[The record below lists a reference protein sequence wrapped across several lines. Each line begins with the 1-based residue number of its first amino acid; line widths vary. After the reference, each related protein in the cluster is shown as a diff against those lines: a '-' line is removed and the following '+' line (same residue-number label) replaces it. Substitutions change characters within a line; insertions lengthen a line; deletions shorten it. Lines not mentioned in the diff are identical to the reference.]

1 MVGAGRL
8 SLPCRRGCLGAYTK
22 AWGGCP
28 GPLVPRRRP
37 ARRHCLSLALVA
49 RRRRAGK
56 SAAPGSSG
64 RSPPRVADTPVAA
77 LLSCVSAVCQQGSLR
92 SSRGSRVLATG
103 GYQGTSRLGAMRR
116 ASAALHLTGVRRRS
130 RSVAPGA
137 RPPRSP
143 GPSMPPSRRPSPDMP
158 PNAIDA
164 PRRRRRDP
172 PAPVPRPRRR
182 ALPPKDQRRS
192 TLRGRRSIGRRRLPA
207 AGCWRLHAIQLRS
220 APRPRH
226 QC

>member
-143 GPSMPPSRRPSPDMP
+143 RPSMPPSRRPSPDMP

-164 PRRRRRDP
+164 LRRRRRDQRRQYCARDASTP
-172 PAPVPRPRRR
+172 PN
-182 ALPPKDQRRS
+182 KDRRRS
-192 TLRGRRSIGRRRLPA
+192 TFLDPQPGAL
-207 AGCWRLHAIQLRS
+207 
-220 APRPRH
+220 
-226 QC
+226 